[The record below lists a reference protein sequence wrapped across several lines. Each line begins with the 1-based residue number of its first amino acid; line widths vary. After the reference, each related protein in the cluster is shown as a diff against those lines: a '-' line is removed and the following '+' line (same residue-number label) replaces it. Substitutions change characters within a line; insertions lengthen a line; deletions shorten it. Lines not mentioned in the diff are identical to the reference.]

1 MRVPE
6 TDYRPTM
13 PGVIRHRAA
22 IDPDREFIVMP
33 DRRMTFSQAEAAS
46 RRVGKELLAA
56 GVGKGTRIGIMYA
69 YGTDWVV
76 AWIAITRIGAI
87 CMPFSSTYKPAELR
101 RALRHGDVDTLIIPS
116 TLLGVDQEAFAEE
129 AIEGL
134 ADKGAGPLRSADL
147 PYLRRVLV
155 TGGAR
160 SAWAE
165 PLSLDF
171 EGPDALD
178 TDAVSE
184 ELFESVEAQVT
195 PADLFMTIFTSGT
208 TSDPKGVVHTHGNF
222 LRHGANL
229 SAFQHISAEERTF
242 CAMPFFW
249 IGGCG
254 CTLNF
259 SLATGQTV
267 IVVEKFE
274 PELALEMMEREQAT
288 SLQVWL
294 SLGLKL
300 RARIA
305 ASGRDVS
312 NIPALA
318 PPPEGTPTTTDI
330 ELRHNSMGMTETV
343 GPHSGP
349 GPEPDRVL
357 PEELRG
363 SFGLL
368 VPYVEHRVAD
378 PETNATLP
386 EGEIG
391 ELCIRGYSLMN
402 GLYKKERFETFDDD
416 GWYHTGDKGYLR
428 DGYLFYLGRLSE
440 MIKISG
446 SNVAPR
452 EVEMLLE
459 AYPEVGQAVVLGL
472 PDTEKGEV
480 VGAVLV
486 PAPTM
491 TLDRDDVLERL
502 SKEVSSFK
510 VPTRVLVVAEEDMP
524 YLPSGKPNKVDLRQR
539 LAAVN

>member
-1 MRVPE
+1 
-6 TDYRPTM
+6 
-13 PGVIRHRAA
+13 
-22 IDPDREFIVMP
+22 
-33 DRRMTFSQAEAAS
+33 
-46 RRVGKELLAA
+46 
-56 GVGKGTRIGIMYA
+56 
-69 YGTDWVV
+69 
-76 AWIAITRIGAI
+76 
-87 CMPFSSTYKPAELR
+87 MPFSTTYKPAELR
-101 RALRHGDVDTLIIPS
+101 KALRHGDVDTLIIP
-116 TLLGVDQEAFAEE
+116 TMLLGQDQEAFAEE
-129 AIEGL
+129 AIEDLGH
-134 ADKGAGPLRSADL
+134 KGTGPLRSPEL
-147 PYLRRVLV
+147 PYLRRVMV

-160 SAWAE
+160 AAWAE

-171 EGPDALD
+171 EGPAAHD
-178 TDAVSE
+178 TNAVSE
-184 ELFESVEAQVT
+184 ALFEAVEDQVT

-229 SAFQHISAEERTF
+229 AAFQGITADERTF

-267 IVVEKFE
+267 ICTEKFD

-288 SLQVWL
+288 SLQMWL
-294 SLGLKL
+294 QLGLKL

-312 NIPALA
+312 GIPALA
-318 PPPEGTPTTTDI
+318 APPEGTPTTDDI

-349 GPEPDRVL
+349 GPEAMRVL
-357 PEELRG
+357 PEEMRG

-368 VPYVEHRVAD
+368 VPHVQHRVAD
-378 PETNATLP
+378 PETNATLA

-391 ELCIRGYSLMN
+391 ELCIRGYSVMA
-402 GLYKKERFETFDDD
+402 GLYKKERYETFDDD
-416 GWYHTGDKGYLR
+416 GWYHTGDKGYLK
-428 DGYLFYLGRLSE
+428 DGYLYYLGRLSE

-459 AYPEVGQAVVLGL
+459 DYPEVAQAVVLGI
-472 PDTEKGEV
+472 PDEERGEV

-486 PAPTM
+486 PATGSTVDPED
-491 TLDRDDVLERL
+491 LLERL
-502 SKEVSSFK
+502 GKEVSTFK
-510 VPTRVLVVAEEDMP
+510 VPTRVLVVEEEHMP
-524 YLPSGKPNKVDLRQR
+524 YLPSGKPNKVDLRAR
-539 LAAVN
+539 LAAVR